1 MIVFPLAGVND
12 DLSACIYFFGIG
24 NAYLGRGIDFFI
36 ICQQILG
43 LFLNKIQPLAAGC
56 TANVIPLCV
65 LTAVGKCLAS
75 GTYGFQADLA
85 FFVARAGFHLDQA
98 RFVFLSFIDQT
109 EAVGRDLEIFIV
121 CLQVI
126 VAVEPVVGVVP
137 NPFEG
142 PHRGF
147 IRCIVG
153 NVQLVSGVG
162 RLRHHSQE
170 FCFKASGIRHTI
182 LARSVVFSRHQCFCG
197 ISAGPGHESISL
209 AVQPVSIRIGIGL
222 FP

>member
-147 IRCIVG
+147 MYRWERTACFRRW
-153 NVQLVSGVG
+153 SPAS
-162 RLRHHSQE
+162 SQ
-170 FCFKASGIRHTI
+170 SGILLQGIRDTTHYSRPFRCFQPPSV
-182 LARSVVFSRHQCFCG
+182 LLRYFRRSRS
-197 ISAGPGHESISL
+197 
-209 AVQPVSIRIGIGL
+209 
-222 FP
+222 